1 MKNFRFRGVSFTL
14 AVLLGVVMSIPQ
26 GAQAQDHVVSPAEMQ
41 HDVTAASAARQ
52 RNEEQVEKFLSSEE
66 AQRALKTARISPQQ
80 VTNAISQ
87 LSDSDLAQLAARSAQ
102 AQKDFA
108 AGNINISDH
117 DLLIIVAIIV
127 GVILL
132 AALLH

>member
-1 MKNFRFRGVSFTL
+1 MKSFRFRWIASAL
-14 AVLLGVVMSIPQ
+14 AILLGVMMSVPQ
-26 GAQAQDHVVSPAEMQ
+26 GALAQDHVVSPAEIQ
-41 HDVTAASAARQ
+41 HDVTAASATRQ

-66 AQRALKTARISPQQ
+66 AQRALKTAKISPQQ

-87 LSDSDLAQLAARSAQ
+87 LNDSDLAQLAARSAQ

-117 DLLIIVAIIV
+117 DLIIIIAIVV

>member
-1 MKNFRFRGVSFTL
+1 MKNFRFRGVSFAL
-14 AVLLGVVMSIPQ
+14 AVLLGVVMSVPQ

-52 RNEEQVEKFLSSEE
+52 RNEEQVKQFLSSEE
-66 AQRALKTARISPQQ
+66 AQRALKTAKINPQQ

-87 LSDSDLAQLAARSAQ
+87 LNDSDLAQLAARSAQ

-108 AGNINISDH
+108 AGNISDH
-117 DLLIIVAIIV
+117 DLLIIIAIVV
-127 GVILL
+127 GVIVL
-132 AALLH
+132 AAIFH